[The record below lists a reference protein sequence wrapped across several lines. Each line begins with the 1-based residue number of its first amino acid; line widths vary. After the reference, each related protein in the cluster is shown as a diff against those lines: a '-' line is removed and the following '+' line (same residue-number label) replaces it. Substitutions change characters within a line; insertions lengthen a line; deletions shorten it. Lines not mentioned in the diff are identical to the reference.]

1 MYTLFITIHVIAS
14 LLLITSILLQAG
26 RGGGLSEMFGGS
38 STQTIFGTSATDFLK
53 KATTVSAIVFLSTS
67 LILAVLSS
75 KRSKSLMDR
84 VKVMPMQGMEIPVP
98 ATADV
103 APEPAAEQNE
113 AEE

>member
-14 LLLITSILLQAG
+14 LLLIASILLQAG
-26 RGGGLSEMFGGS
+26 KGGGLSETFGGS

-53 KATTVSAIVFLSTS
+53 KATTVTAIAFLSTS
-67 LILAVLSS
+67 LILAVMSS

-84 VKVMPMQGMEIPVP
+84 VKVMPTQRVEIPVP
-98 ATADV
+98 ATENA
-103 APEPAAEQNE
+103 APEPAAGQNE